1 MTVDHINFLLEDFGS
16 YFNLLFEVDFS
27 DTDSVSASFLPGEGR
42 SSGSL
47 DSLQC
52 VCLVAQSCSTLRT
65 LLYSTVLY
73 SWTVAHQDPLSTGFS
88 RQEYWSGLL
97 FPSPGNG
104 PDPGLN
110 LGLGSPCRQ
119 I

>member
-1 MTVDHINFLLEDFGS
+1 MTVDHINFLLEHFGS

-42 SSGSL
+42 SPGSL

-73 SWTVAHQDPLSTGFS
+73 SWTVAHQEPLSMD
-88 RQEYWSGLL
+88 
-97 FPSPGNG
+97 SPGKNTG
-104 PDPGLN
+104 VGYYSLLQGTVPTQD
-110 LGLGSPCRQ
+110 
-119 I
+119 

>member
-1 MTVDHINFLLEDFGS
+1 MDRINFLLEDFGS
-16 YFNLLFEVDFS
+16 YFNLLFQVDLS
-27 DTDSVSASFLPGEGR
+27 DTDSVSASFLPDEGR
-42 SSGSL
+42 SPGSL

-52 VCLVAQSCSTLRT
+52 VCLVTQSCATLRT
-65 LLYSTVLY
+65 LLYSTLLY
-73 SWTVAHQDPLSTGFS
+73 SRTVAHQDPLSTGFS

-110 LGLGSPCRQ
+110 LGLGSPCHQ

>member
-73 SWTVAHQDPLSTGFS
+73 SWTVAHQEPLSMD
-88 RQEYWSGLL
+88 
-97 FPSPGNG
+97 SPGKNTG
-104 PDPGLN
+104 VGY
-110 LGLGSPCRQ
+110 
-119 I
+119 